1 MPAGRAPRV
10 ELPGPRRLVTLTGA
24 FDELLS
30 AENIAAHADAWVCAV
45 YTDAVPQTEPM
56 RRLREAYPHCAMVQH
71 QPATV
76 GEEHERSYGERL
88 RSAVT
93 DADRVEAFLEHVRA
107 GQGATEVE
115 RELIRE
121 VLDDRVRAEALV

>member
-1 MPAGRAPRV
+1 V
-10 ELPGPRRLVTLTGA
+10 
-24 FDELLS
+24 
-30 AENIAAHADAWVCAV
+30 AAHADAWVCAV

-56 RRLREAYPHCAMVQH
+56 RRLREAYPHCAMVLH
-71 QPATV
+71 QPAVVTGV
-76 GEEHERSYGERL
+76 QERSYGERL

-93 DADRVEAFLEHVRA
+93 DADRIEAFLEHVRA
-107 GQGATEVE
+107 GHGATEVE